1 MNWAHPRIRL
11 SGASLLTLLLPVLS
25 IIGASIFLDE
35 PITSLQVPGIGIVLT
50 AFVLTIRHNARVRE
64 LTEVQP

>member
-1 MNWAHPRIRL
+1 
-11 SGASLLTLLLPVLS
+11 VLS